1 MIQNIIYLAAQNGN
15 QQFQVLER
23 VSRNIANYNT
33 TGYKAE
39 RFQQYLDP
47 GGRVVGY
54 VRTDTGVGQA
64 IITRHELDVA
74 IESNGY
80 LPVTQPD
87 GTVAYT
93 RDGSFTLDKD
103 RFLVTQRGDLVGT
116 GIQVPDNYEKLL
128 IYPDGTVQVR
138 KTKSGPK
145 ETIGKLTLATF
156 PNPEGLKS
164 VGNNKLV
171 PTAVSGEPL
180 LMAEA
185 KFAQGKLERSNVM
198 VPEQI
203 EQVLRLNASMI
214 SNFRVIKFSDDIF
227 RQAVNLRQ

>member
-1 MIQNIIYLAAQNGN
+1 
-15 QQFQVLER
+15 
-23 VSRNIANYNT
+23 
-33 TGYKAE
+33 
-39 RFQQYLDP
+39 
-47 GGRVVGY
+47 
-54 VRTDTGVGQA
+54 
-64 IITRHELDVA
+64 VA

-138 KTKSGPK
+138 KTKAGPK